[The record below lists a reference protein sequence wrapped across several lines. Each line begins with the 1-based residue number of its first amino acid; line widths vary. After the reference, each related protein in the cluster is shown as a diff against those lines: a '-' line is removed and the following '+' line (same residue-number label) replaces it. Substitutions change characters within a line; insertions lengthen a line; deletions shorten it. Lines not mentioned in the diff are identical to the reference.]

1 MAKQSG
7 FIVTI
12 KAFIPAPKNDF
23 KAQAAATALAA
34 DLDENKTITEAFLA
48 AAKVVDLS
56 VRTGSHDDE
65 AEAADA
71 T

>member
-23 KAQAAATALAA
+23 KAQAAAAQLAA
-34 DLDENKTITEAFLA
+34 DLDESKTISEDFIKA
-48 AAKVVDLS
+48 ATVIDLS
-56 VRTGSHDDE
+56 VRTGGHDTE
-65 AEAADA
+65 EPAAA
-71 T
+71 A